1 MLRFFQYCFLM
12 SGKMKVPLL
21 DLKAQYAP
29 LREET
34 RRLLDDILDSQYFIG
49 GPYIDKLEKEIAEYS
64 GVSYAI
70 GVSSGTD
77 ALIAALMACGIYR
90 SPLDEG
96 VADEV
101 IIPSYTF
108 FATAG
113 SVWRCGAKP
122 VFVDIDA
129 DTYNIDVD
137 KIEAAIT
144 PRTKAI
150 IPVHLF
156 GQCANMERI
165 NEIAKKHNLKV
176 IEDAAQAIGS
186 IRNGKR
192 VGNFGDCACLSFFP
206 SKNLGGLGDGGMVIL
221 NDAELARKI
230 REIRNHGMEPKYYH
244 KHVGGNFRLDAM
256 QAAGISVKLPHLDKW
271 GEMRAKNAA
280 FYDNA
285 FADIASIKTPVIDSA
300 NNSIYNQY
308 IISVPNRDEVM
319 AHLRSKEIGCEVYYP
334 VPLHLQECFS
344 KLGYKK
350 GDFPNSEY
358 AADHTLALPIY
369 PELTREQLGTVVNEV
384 KASVSK

>member
-1 MLRFFQYCFLM
+1 MLP
-12 SGKMKVPLL
+12 KMKVPLL

-34 RRLLDDILDSQYFIG
+34 RKVLDDILDSQYFIG
-49 GPYIDKLEKEIAEYS
+49 GPYVEKLEKAVAEYS
-64 GVSYAI
+64 QVKFAV

-90 SPLDEG
+90 SPLDTGE
-96 VADEV
+96 VDEV
-101 IIPSYTF
+101 ILPAYTF

-113 SVWRCGAKP
+113 SVWRCGARP
-122 VFVDIDA
+122 VFVDIDP

-165 NEIAKKHNLKV
+165 GEIAKKYNLKV
-176 IEDAAQAIGS
+176 IEDGAQAIGS
-186 IRNGKR
+186 SREGVR

-206 SKNLGGLGDGGMVIL
+206 SKNLGGLGDGGMVVL
-221 NDAELARKI
+221 NDESLAKKI

-256 QAAGISVKLPHLDKW
+256 QAAGIGVKLPHLDKW
-271 GEMRAKNAA
+271 GTMRAANAAVYNAA
-280 FYDNA
+280 FA
-285 FADIASIKTPVIDSA
+285 GVASIKTPVIDSK

-308 IISVPNRDEVM
+308 VISVPNRDEVM
-319 AHLRSKEIGCEVYYP
+319 ASLRENEIGCEVYYP
-334 VPLHLQECFS
+334 VPLHLQECFA

-358 AADHTLALPIY
+358 AAEHTLALPIY
-369 PELTREQLGTVVNEV
+369 PELTREQLDYVAEQV
-384 KASVSK
+384 KKAVAM